1 MMMMRIDVIT
11 YEYDARKHRSK
22 ERSVPASCI
31 KSQGI
36 DFSREGGE
44 DEPYARLM
52 FFEKSLPRTC
62 LVVSLRRDL
71 LSPKFS
77 DTIRLRSLVKGKE
90 GVASVYVISDSVVL
104 RTL

>member
-1 MMMMRIDVIT
+1 MVTGKCLESIKRHVI
-11 YEYDARKHRSK
+11 
-22 ERSVPASCI
+22 
-31 KSQGI
+31 
-36 DFSREGGE
+36 SRYAL
-44 DEPYARLM
+44 EPCARLM
-52 FFEKSLPRTC
+52 FLEQSLPKTC

-77 DTIRLRSLVKGKE
+77 DTIRLHSLVKGKE